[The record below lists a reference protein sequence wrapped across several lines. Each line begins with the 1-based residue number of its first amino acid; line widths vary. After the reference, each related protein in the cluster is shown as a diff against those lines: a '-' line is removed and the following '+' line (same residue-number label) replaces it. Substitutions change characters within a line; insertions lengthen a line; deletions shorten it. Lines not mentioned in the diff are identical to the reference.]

1 VVKSKDLRTNVRP
14 AASSVC
20 HDRYMLGVLWSLS
33 VAPLG
38 AATRPSW
45 RGAEFVVAHRKQR
58 VLL

>member
-1 VVKSKDLRTNVRP
+1 MKGKSLRTNVRS

-20 HDRYMLGVLWSLS
+20 HDRYMLGVLWSLP

-38 AATRPSW
+38 AAARPPW
-45 RGAEFVVAHRKQR
+45 RGAEFIVAHRKQR

>member
-1 VVKSKDLRTNVRP
+1 MKGKNLRTNVRS
-14 AASSVC
+14 AAPSVC
-20 HDRYMLGVLWSLS
+20 HDRYMLEVSWSLP

-45 RGAEFVVAHRKQR
+45 RGAEFIVAHRKQR